1 MLRIIVMNGPKA
13 GSRQD
18 LPEGKM
24 HIIGRVGGVLPLDDK
39 LASRV
44 HAEFTAVNGSWYV
57 NDMCSKN
64 GTFLNGLR
72 STGQSLI
79 RNGDLLQIGKTKI
92 LIAVTQTTRKCK
104 IGHLPMAPTPP
115 RPRLGQ
121 LLRSA

>member
-1 MLRIIVMNGPKA
+1 MLRIVVMNGSKA
-13 GSRQD
+13 GSRRD

-24 HIIGRVGGVLPLDDK
+24 HIIGRIGGILPLDDK

-72 STGQSLI
+72 VAGQALI
-79 RNGDLLQIGKTKI
+79 RNGDQLQIGKTKV
-92 LIAVTQTTRKCK
+92 LIALSQPEKKCK
-104 IGHLPMAPTPP
+104 IGDLPMVPMP
-115 RPRLGQ
+115 RRQKIGC
-121 LLRSA
+121 LLKSA